1 MRLSWFENLIFGL
14 VSGLTEFLPV
24 STGAHQAI
32 LLKLF
37 GVWELAPVHTLII
50 HAGVFCG
57 LILYSLSDLIRI
69 RREMRLARIPIRK
82 RKRQPDMRIV
92 LDRRILGS
100 GAFLAAAGGIVSG
113 YFGDKL
119 YSLSTVCI
127 MLAVNGT
134 ILFLPSLYSA
144 GNKDSRHFSPADGWL
159 FGLCAGFGML
169 PGLSRMALVSS
180 AVSLRGADR
189 QTACRYGILLGIP
202 SFAGLLAADLYRTVI
217 LGFGT
222 LSFGMIL
229 SLVAAFLTAG
239 AGAYISLSLIKNIA
253 ARRSNSAFSYY
264 CWGAALLALI
274 LHLSVS

>member
-1 MRLSWFENLIFGL
+1 MKLSWFENLIFGL
-14 VSGLTEFLPV
+14 VSGLTEFLPI
-24 STGAHQAI
+24 SSGAHQAI

-37 GVWELAPVHTLII
+37 GVWEISPVHALLI
-50 HAGVFCG
+50 HAGLFCG
-57 LILYSLSDLIRI
+57 LIFFSLSDLIRI
-69 RREMRLARIPIRK
+69 RREMRLARVPMPK

-113 YFGDKL
+113 YFGDKMH
-119 YSLSTVCI
+119 SLSTICI
-127 MLAVNGT
+127 MLAINAA

-144 GNKDSRHFSPADGWL
+144 GNKDSRHLSPADGWL
-159 FGLCAGFGML
+159 FGLCAGIGML

-189 QTACRYGILLGIP
+189 QIACRYGILLGIP
-202 SFAGLLAADLYRTVI
+202 SLGGVLAADLYRTVTI
-217 LGFGT
+217 GFGA

-229 SLVAAFLTAG
+229 SLFTAFLTTAL
-239 AGAYISLSLIKNIA
+239 GAYISLSVIKNIA
-253 ARRSNSAFSYY
+253 VRRSNSAFSYY